1 MPHYESQNSEIA
13 HITEILLQIIKQLK
27 KCSIIQEVILNIQFQ
42 VTSTDQVSMVFSNFL
57 TAETL

>member
-13 HITEILLQIIKQLK
+13 HITEILLQKIKQLK